1 MSMNDPLA
9 SVLSK
14 IYNSDKVGKKECIV
28 KPVSKTVKAVL
39 EIMQDNGYLGE
50 SKLIEDG
57 KSNIINVSLLGRIN
71 KCGVIKPRFS
81 FKKESIEKYEKRYL
95 PAKDFGII
103 IVSTPK
109 GIMTHLESKEK
120 GYGGRLIS
128 YVY

>member
-1 MSMNDPLA
+1 MNDPLA

-14 IYNSDKVGKKECIV
+14 IHNSDKVGKKECIV

-50 SKLIEDG
+50 SKVIEDG

>member
-14 IYNSDKVGKKECIV
+14 IHNCDKIGKKECIV
-28 KPVSKTVKAVL
+28 KPVSKTVKTVL
-39 EIMQDNGYLGE
+39 TIMQDNGYLGE
-50 SKLIEDG
+50 SRIIEDG
-57 KSNIINVSLLGRIN
+57 KSNLAQVNLLGRIN

-81 FKKESIEKYEKRYL
+81 FKKNNIEKYEKRYL

-120 GYGGRLIS
+120 GYGGRLLS

>member
-14 IYNSDKVGKKECIV
+14 IHNSDKVGKKECIV

>member
-1 MSMNDPLA
+1 MNDPLA
-9 SVLSK
+9 NVLSK
-14 IYNSDKVGKKECIV
+14 IHNCDKVGKKDCIV
-28 KPVSKTVKAVL
+28 KPMSKTVKAVL
-39 EIMQDNGYLGE
+39 SIMQDNGYLGE
-50 SKLIEDG
+50 SKIIEDG
-57 KSNIINVSLLGRIN
+57 KSKIIHIDLLGRIN

-109 GIMTHLESKEK
+109 GIMTHSESKEK
-120 GYGGRLIS
+120 GYGGRLLS